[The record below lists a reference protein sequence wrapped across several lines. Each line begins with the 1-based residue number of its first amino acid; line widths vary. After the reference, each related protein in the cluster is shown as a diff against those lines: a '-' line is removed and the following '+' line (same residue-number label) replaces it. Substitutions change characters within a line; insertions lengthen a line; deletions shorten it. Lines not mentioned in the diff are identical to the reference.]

1 VSARTPHAAVHAIVR
16 RVRRIGTAVHVGVN
30 GRSSAPVRALLTTL
44 HRHRRMLVPAAIVL
58 AVTTVGVLAVG
69 AAVSAPTHAST
80 PDQAARQ
87 AAAARADR
95 SAHTRPGDPKAPAK
109 KATAKK
115 AKAPARKAAPK
126 RAPAWVAPMA
136 RFTLSSCYGR
146 RWGAMH
152 QGLDF
157 AMPAGTPIRAVGAG
171 TVSAAGWTY
180 YGYGISVVIDHGHGY
195 LTHYAHVSKVFVH
208 PGQKVRA
215 GQVIA
220 LEGSTG
226 HSTGPH
232 LHFEVHRGMW
242 RQFNP
247 APWLRS
253 HGVKIGC

>member
-1 VSARTPHAAVHAIVR
+1 VSARIPLAALRALTR
-16 RVRRIGTAVHVGVN
+16 RARRIGTAGRAGLAASALMGVLRRRRLLA
-30 GRSSAPVRALLTTL
+30 GAL
-44 HRHRRMLVPAAIVL
+44 VL
-58 AVTTVGVLAVG
+58 AATTVGVLAIG
-69 AAVSAPTHAST
+69 AAVSAPTHAAST
-80 PDQAARQ
+80 PD
-87 AAAARADR
+87 AAARPDARPGVEARANR
-95 SAHTRPGDPKAPAK
+95 SARTRPAGSKAATKKPAATKAPK
-109 KATAKK
+109 K
-115 AKAPARKAAPK
+115 
-126 RAPAWVAPMA
+126 APAWVAPMA

-180 YGYGISVVIDHGHGY
+180 RGYGISVVIDHGHGY
-195 LTHYAHVSKVFVH
+195 LTHYAHASKVFVR
-208 PGQKVRA
+208 PGQKVKA

-242 RQFNP
+242 HQFDP
-247 APWLRS
+247 ARWLRS

>member
-1 VSARTPHAAVHAIVR
+1 M
-16 RVRRIGTAVHVGVN
+16 
-30 GRSSAPVRALLTTL
+30 PVALGLTLITL
-44 HRHRRMLVPAAIVL
+44 GA
-58 AVTTVGVLAVG
+58 LAVG
-69 AAVSAPTHAST
+69 AMVSAPTHAAST
-80 PDQAARQ
+80 PDAARRSDERP
-87 AAAARADR
+87 AAGSRADR
-95 SAHTRPGDPKAPAK
+95 SARTQ
-109 KATAKK
+109 
-115 AKAPARKAAPK
+115 PARKVAAKKPTPK
-126 RAPAWVAPMA
+126 KAPAWVAPMA
-136 RFTLSSCYGR
+136 RFRLSSCYGR

-180 YGYGISVVIDHGHGY
+180 RGYGISVVIDHGHGY
-195 LTHYAHVSKVFVH
+195 LTHYAHASKVFVR
-208 PGQKVRA
+208 PGQKVKA

-242 RQFNP
+242 HQLNP
-247 APWLRS
+247 ARWLRS